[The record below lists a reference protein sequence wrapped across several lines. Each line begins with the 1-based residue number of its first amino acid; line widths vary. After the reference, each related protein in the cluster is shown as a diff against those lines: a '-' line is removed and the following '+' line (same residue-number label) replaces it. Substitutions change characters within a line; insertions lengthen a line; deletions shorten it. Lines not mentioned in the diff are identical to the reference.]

1 MFSNHSKWRS
11 KMIQATNSL
20 IYCKK
25 RIHGTSANDNGDITE
40 GLVAYESN
48 QMIFSFVT
56 TADQIPMNDSPRH
69 LWNW

>member
-1 MFSNHSKWRS
+1 
-11 KMIQATNSL
+11 MIQATNSL

-48 QMIFSFVT
+48 QMIFSIKSQWT
-56 TADQIPMNDSPRH
+56 IPQDICGIGE
-69 LWNW
+69 LVEF